1 MLIRWM
7 GNPVYAAC
15 DWMVKL
21 AYLNFLWVIFTAA
34 GGVLL
39 GLFPAS
45 AALSHCLRR
54 LVAGETLNDVL
65 PTFWAAYRSS
75 FRRANFYGLF
85 FWVGAAVLTLNT
97 LLVFQL
103 NGPAVPVLLTGMILC
118 AVLLLIVS
126 LFFFPAQ
133 AVLAEKR
140 FSILLQA
147 ALFVPFSKPMLFVK
161 ASGGIIALL
170 TLFFF
175 VPGLLTFWGI
185 SSFALLAVYIMHS
198 RLGASAPTAA

>member
-1 MLIRWM
+1 MLITWM

-21 AYLNFLWVIFTAA
+21 AYLNFLWVLFTAA

-54 LVAGETLNDVL
+54 LVAGETLNDVM
-65 PTFWAAYRSS
+65 PTFWNVYRSS
-75 FRRANFYGLF
+75 FRRANVYGLF
-85 FWVGAAVLTLNT
+85 FWAGAAIITLNT
-97 LLVFQL
+97 MLVFQL
-103 NGPAVPVLLTGMILC
+103 NGPAVPLLLAGMIIC
-118 AVLLLIVS
+118 AVLLLIVL

-133 AVLAEKR
+133 EVLSEKR
-140 FSILLQA
+140 FSISLQA
-147 ALFVPFSKPMLFVK
+147 ALFVPFSKPLLFVK
-161 ASGGIIALL
+161 AAGGTAALL

-198 RLGASAPTAA
+198 RLAAPAAA